1 VGGRPELT
9 AKLFDEHYIPTLGAG
24 RLREFAAAA

>member
-1 VGGRPELT
+1 VVGVDL
-9 AKLFDEHYIPTLGAG
+9 DEHYIPTLGAG